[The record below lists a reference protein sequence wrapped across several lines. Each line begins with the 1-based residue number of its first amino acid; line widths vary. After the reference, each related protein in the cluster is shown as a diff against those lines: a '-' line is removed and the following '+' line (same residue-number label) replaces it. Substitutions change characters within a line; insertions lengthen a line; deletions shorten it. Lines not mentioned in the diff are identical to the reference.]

1 MEEGSED
8 DRESEGND
16 DDDEFNPP
24 EEEEQL
30 IDLDAVALHGG
41 EEADLIDFNSPA
53 TLDQATTVD
62 KEPNDVNTD
71 GGQGQ
76 PPEEVTTLPPPL
88 TPSQTTLPAVGKQ
101 VVNEEART
109 RRATRLPDRYHDV
122 ILGNA
127 SGAFEQ
133 KKLLLI
139 LY

>member
-1 MEEGSED
+1 
-8 DRESEGND
+8 
-16 DDDEFNPP
+16 
-24 EEEEQL
+24 
-30 IDLDAVALHGG
+30 V
-41 EEADLIDFNSPA
+41 
-53 TLDQATTVD
+53 TTVD
-62 KEPNDVNTD
+62 KGPNNGNTD